1 VPGVLTASIDA
12 KKSIG
17 LKLYEPL
24 VVIMDDNP
32 YTILG
37 VTKDA
42 TDAEIKRVYR
52 KLARQ
57 YHPDRNPN
65 DAAAEEKFK
74 SIQSAYDKIGTKDS
88 RKEYDN
94 RDRMNDMFG
103 NGSPFSGF
111 GGGFSG
117 GVDIG
122 DMFSQFVG
130 GRGRTQSSVNQ
141 NRERKNSSNDEIKKG
156 SDIESALDIS
166 LEDAVKGADI
176 KFNHRRLKIC
186 KKCKGTTFGTT
197 KGCSECNA
205 LGITTRESTITVK
218 VPPGAVQGQQLRLK
232 RMGNEHP
239 KGEPGDLII
248 NIRLDAEEG
257 RRWENGRL
265 IQEAPISYSTLIL
278 GGKIQIRTPS
288 NKRIQIDIPANSK
301 IGDRR
306 RLNGHGHDGGP
317 LDIEF
322 TIKEPEKLTKEQI
335 QALKKLKETGL

>member
-1 VPGVLTASIDA
+1 MLIV
-12 KKSIG
+12 
-17 LKLYEPL
+17 
-24 VVIMDDNP
+24 DDNP

-57 YHPDRNPN
+57 YHPDRNPD

-74 SIQSAYDKIGTKDS
+74 SIQSAYDKIGTKES

-94 RDRMNDMFG
+94 RDRMSDIFG

-122 DMFSQFVG
+122 DIFSQFVG
-130 GRGRTQSSVNQ
+130 GRGRNHNTMNRQ
-141 NRERKNSSNDEIKKG
+141 RERNENITGNEIYKG

-166 LEDAVKGADI
+166 LSDAISGTEI

-186 KKCKGTTFGTT
+186 KKCNGRTFGTT
-197 KGCSECNA
+197 KTCGECNA

-218 VPPGAVQGQQLRLK
+218 VPPGAEQGQQLRLK
-232 RMGNEHP
+232 KMGNEHP
-239 KGEPGDLII
+239 NGEPGDLII

-265 IQEAPISYSTLIL
+265 IQDVPISYSTLIL
-278 GGKIQIRTPS
+278 GGKIQIRTPA
-288 NKRIQIDIPANSK
+288 NKRIQIDVPENSK

-322 TIKEPEKLTKEQI
+322 SIMESDKLTEKQRKAL
-335 QALKKLKETGL
+335 QALKETGL

>member
-1 VPGVLTASIDA
+1 LTASIEG

-17 LKLYEPL
+17 LKIYGPL
-24 VVIMDDNP
+24 VLIMDDNP

-94 RDRMNDMFG
+94 RDRMNDIFG

-122 DMFSQFVG
+122 DIFSQFVG
-130 GRGRTQSSVNQ
+130 GRGRAQNTVNQ
-141 NRERKNSSNDEIKKG
+141 QRERRPSRPKNEIERG

-166 LEDAVKGADI
+166 LDDAKTGKEI

-197 KGCSECNA
+197 KGCTECNA
-205 LGITTRESTITVK
+205 MGITTRESTITVK

-232 RMGNEHP
+232 KMGNEHP
-239 KGEPGDLII
+239 NGETGDLII

-265 IQEAPISYSTLIL
+265 IQDVSISYSTLIL

-317 LDIEF
+317 LDIELS
-322 TIKEPEKLTKEQI
+322 ILEPEKLTKQQI
-335 QALKKLKETGL
+335 QALEKLKKMGL

>member
-1 VPGVLTASIDA
+1 VLI
-12 KKSIG
+12 
-17 LKLYEPL
+17 
-24 VVIMDDNP
+24 VDDNP
-32 YTILG
+32 YSILG

-57 YHPDRNPN
+57 YHPDRNPD

-74 SIQSAYDKIGTKDS
+74 SIQSAYDKIGTKES

-94 RDRMNDMFG
+94 RDRMSDMFG

-122 DMFSQFVG
+122 DIFSQFVG
-130 GRGRTQSSVNQ
+130 GRGSNHNTMNRQ
-141 NRERKNSSNDEIKKG
+141 RERNENITGNETYKG

-166 LEDAVKGADI
+166 LSDAISGTEI

-186 KKCKGTTFGTT
+186 KKCNGRTFGTT
-197 KGCSECNA
+197 KTCVECNA

-218 VPPGAVQGQQLRLK
+218 IPPGAEQGQQLRLK
-232 RMGNEHP
+232 KMGNEHP
-239 KGEPGDLII
+239 NGEPGDLII

-265 IQEAPISYSTLIL
+265 IQDVPVSYSTLIL
-278 GGKIQIRTPS
+278 GGKIQIRTPA
-288 NKRIQIDIPANSK
+288 NKRIQIEVPENSK

-322 TIKEPEKLTKEQI
+322 SIMEPDKLTEEQRK
-335 QALKKLKETGL
+335 ALQVLKETGL

>member
-1 VPGVLTASIDA
+1 
-12 KKSIG
+12 
-17 LKLYEPL
+17 
-24 VVIMDDNP
+24 
-32 YTILG
+32 
-37 VTKDA
+37 
-42 TDAEIKRVYR
+42 
-52 KLARQ
+52 
-57 YHPDRNPN
+57 
-65 DAAAEEKFK
+65 
-74 SIQSAYDKIGTKDS
+74 
-88 RKEYDN
+88 
-94 RDRMNDMFG
+94 MNDIFG

-122 DMFSQFVG
+122 DIFSQFVG
-130 GRGRTQSSVNQ
+130 GRGRAQNTVNQ
-141 NRERKNSSNDEIKKG
+141 QRERRPSRPKNEIERG

-166 LEDAVKGADI
+166 LDDAKTGKEI

-197 KGCSECNA
+197 KGCTECNA
-205 LGITTRESTITVK
+205 MGITTRESTITVK

-232 RMGNEHP
+232 KMGNEHP
-239 KGEPGDLII
+239 NGETGDLII

-265 IQEAPISYSTLIL
+265 IQDVSISYSTLIL

-317 LDIEF
+317 LDIELS
-322 TIKEPEKLTKEQI
+322 ILEPEKLTKQQI
-335 QALKKLKETGL
+335 QALEKLRKTGL

>member
-1 VPGVLTASIDA
+1 VLI
-12 KKSIG
+12 
-17 LKLYEPL
+17 
-24 VVIMDDNP
+24 VDDNP

-57 YHPDRNPN
+57 YHPDRNPD

-74 SIQSAYDKIGTKDS
+74 SIQSAYDKIGTKES

-94 RDRMNDMFG
+94 RDRMSDIFG

-122 DMFSQFVG
+122 DIFSQFVG
-130 GRGRTQSSVNQ
+130 GRGRSHNTVNRQ
-141 NRERKNSSNDEIKKG
+141 RERNENITGNETYKG

-166 LEDAVKGADI
+166 LSDAISGTEI

-186 KKCKGTTFGTT
+186 KKCNGRTFGTT
-197 KGCSECNA
+197 KTCVECNA

-218 VPPGAVQGQQLRLK
+218 VPPGAEQGQQLRLK
-232 RMGNEHP
+232 KMGNEHP
-239 KGEPGDLII
+239 NGEPGDLII

-265 IQEAPISYSTLIL
+265 IQDVPISYSTLIL
-278 GGKIQIRTPS
+278 GGKIQIRTPA
-288 NKRIQIDIPANSK
+288 NKRIQIDVPENSK

-322 TIKEPEKLTKEQI
+322 SIMEPDKLTEKQRK
-335 QALKKLKETGL
+335 ALQVLKETGL

>member
-1 VPGVLTASIDA
+1 MTASIVRN
-12 KKSIG
+12 KSIG
-17 LKLYEPL
+17 LKIYEPL

-74 SIQSAYDKIGTKDS
+74 SIQSAYDKIGTKES

-94 RDRMNDMFG
+94 RDRMNDIFG
-103 NGSPFSGF
+103 NGNPFSGF

-122 DMFSQFVG
+122 DIFSQFVG
-130 GRGRTQSSVNQ
+130 GRGRSGNNFNQ
-141 NRERKNSSNDEIKKG
+141 QRERSSSSPNNEIKRG
-156 SDIESALDIS
+156 SDIESALDVS
-166 LEDAVKGADI
+166 LDDAKKGKEI

-186 KKCKGTTFGTT
+186 KKCNGTTFGTT
-197 KGCSECNA
+197 KSCIECNA
-205 LGITTRESTITVK
+205 MGITTRESTITVK

-232 RMGNEHP
+232 KMMMG
-239 KGEPGDLII
+239 
-248 NIRLDAEEG
+248 
-257 RRWENGRL
+257 
-265 IQEAPISYSTLIL
+265 Y
-278 GGKIQIRTPS
+278 
-288 NKRIQIDIPANSK
+288 
-301 IGDRR
+301 
-306 RLNGHGHDGGP
+306 
-317 LDIEF
+317 F
-322 TIKEPEKLTKEQI
+322 
-335 QALKKLKETGL
+335 

>member
-1 VPGVLTASIDA
+1 LTASIED

-17 LKLYEPL
+17 LKIYEPL
-24 VVIMDDNP
+24 VLIMDDNP
-32 YTILG
+32 YNILG

-94 RDRMNDMFG
+94 RDRMNDVFG

-111 GGGFSG
+111 GSGFSG

-122 DMFSQFVG
+122 DIFSQFVG
-130 GRGRTQSSVNQ
+130 GRGRAQNTVNQ
-141 NRERKNSSNDEIKKG
+141 QRERSPNIPRNEIERG

-166 LEDAVKGADI
+166 LDDAKTGKEI

-197 KGCSECNA
+197 KSCTECNA
-205 LGITTRESTITVK
+205 MGITTRESTITVK
-218 VPPGAVQGQQLRLK
+218 VPSGAVQGQQLRLK
-232 RMGNEHP
+232 KMGNEHP
-239 KGEPGDLII
+239 NGEPGDLII

-265 IQEAPISYSTLIL
+265 IQEVSISYSTLIL
-278 GGKIQIRTPS
+278 GGKVQIRTPS

-317 LDIEF
+317 LDIELS
-322 TIKEPEKLTKEQI
+322 ILEPAKLTKQQI
-335 QALKKLKETGL
+335 QALEKLKKSGL

>member
-1 VPGVLTASIDA
+1 MTASIEG

-17 LKLYEPL
+17 LKIYGPL
-24 VVIMDDNP
+24 VLIMDDNP

-94 RDRMNDMFG
+94 RDRMNDVFG
-103 NGSPFSGF
+103 NGGPFSGF
-111 GGGFSG
+111 GSGFSG

-122 DMFSQFVG
+122 DIFSQFVG
-130 GRGRTQSSVNQ
+130 GRGRAQNTVNQ
-141 NRERKNSSNDEIKKG
+141 QRERRPSRPKNEIERG

-166 LEDAVKGADI
+166 LDDAKTGKEI

-197 KGCSECNA
+197 KGCTECNA
-205 LGITTRESTITVK
+205 MGITTRESTITVK

-232 RMGNEHP
+232 KMGNEHP
-239 KGEPGDLII
+239 NGETGDLII

-265 IQEAPISYSTLIL
+265 IQDVSISYSTLIL

-317 LDIEF
+317 LDIELS
-322 TIKEPEKLTKEQI
+322 ILEPEKLTKQQI
-335 QALKKLKETGL
+335 QALEKLKKSGL

>member
-1 VPGVLTASIDA
+1 MSEVLTASLEA

-17 LKLYEPL
+17 LKLYGPL
-24 VVIMDDNP
+24 VLIMDDNP

-74 SIQSAYDKIGTKDS
+74 SIQSAYDNIGTKDS

-122 DMFSQFVG
+122 DIFSQFVG
-130 GRGRTQSSVNQ
+130 GRGRTQGSVNQ
-141 NRERKNSSNDEIKKG
+141 QRERNTSKNNEIKKG

-166 LEDAVKGADI
+166 LENAVNGADI

-197 KGCSECNA
+197 KGCPECNA
-205 LGITTRESTITVK
+205 LGIITRESTITVK
-218 VPPGAVQGQQLRLK
+218 VLS
-232 RMGNEHP
+232 
-239 KGEPGDLII
+239 LIHI
-248 NIRLDAEEG
+248 
-257 RRWENGRL
+257 
-265 IQEAPISYSTLIL
+265 
-278 GGKIQIRTPS
+278 
-288 NKRIQIDIPANSK
+288 
-301 IGDRR
+301 
-306 RLNGHGHDGGP
+306 
-317 LDIEF
+317 
-322 TIKEPEKLTKEQI
+322 
-335 QALKKLKETGL
+335 

>member
-1 VPGVLTASIDA
+1 MLIV
-12 KKSIG
+12 
-17 LKLYEPL
+17 
-24 VVIMDDNP
+24 DDNP

-57 YHPDRNPN
+57 YHPDRNPD

-74 SIQSAYDKIGTKDS
+74 SIQSAYDKIGTKES

-94 RDRMNDMFG
+94 RDRMSDIFG

-122 DMFSQFVG
+122 DIFSQFVG
-130 GRGRTQSSVNQ
+130 GRGRNQ
-141 NRERKNSSNDEIKKG
+141 NTMNRQRERNENITGNETYKG

-166 LEDAVKGADI
+166 LSDAISGTEI

-186 KKCKGTTFGTT
+186 KKCNGRTFGTT
-197 KGCSECNA
+197 KTCVECNA

-218 VPPGAVQGQQLRLK
+218 VPPGAEQGQQLRLK
-232 RMGNEHP
+232 KMGNEHP
-239 KGEPGDLII
+239 NGEPGDLII

-265 IQEAPISYSTLIL
+265 IQDVPISYSTLIL
-278 GGKIQIRTPS
+278 GGKIQIRTPA
-288 NKRIQIDIPANSK
+288 NKRIQIDVPENSK

-322 TIKEPEKLTKEQI
+322 SIMEPDKLTEKQRK
-335 QALKKLKETGL
+335 ALQVLKETGL

>member
-1 VPGVLTASIDA
+1 MLIV
-12 KKSIG
+12 
-17 LKLYEPL
+17 
-24 VVIMDDNP
+24 DDNP

-57 YHPDRNPN
+57 YHPDRNPD

-74 SIQSAYDKIGTKDS
+74 SIQSAYDKIGTKES

-94 RDRMNDMFG
+94 RDRMSDIFG

-122 DMFSQFVG
+122 DIFSQFVG
-130 GRGRTQSSVNQ
+130 GRGRSHNTVNRQ
-141 NRERKNSSNDEIKKG
+141 RERNENITGNETYKG

-166 LEDAVKGADI
+166 LSDAISGTEI

-186 KKCKGTTFGTT
+186 KKCNGRTFGTT
-197 KGCSECNA
+197 KTCVECNA

-218 VPPGAVQGQQLRLK
+218 VPPGAEQGQQLRLK
-232 RMGNEHP
+232 KMGNEHP
-239 KGEPGDLII
+239 NGEPGDLII

-265 IQEAPISYSTLIL
+265 IQDVPISYSTLIL
-278 GGKIQIRTPS
+278 GGKIQIRTPA
-288 NKRIQIDIPANSK
+288 NKRIQIDVPENSK

-322 TIKEPEKLTKEQI
+322 SIMEPDKLTEEQRK
-335 QALKKLKETGL
+335 ALQVLKETGL

>member
-1 VPGVLTASIDA
+1 MLIV
-12 KKSIG
+12 
-17 LKLYEPL
+17 
-24 VVIMDDNP
+24 DDNP

-57 YHPDRNPN
+57 YHPDRNPD

-74 SIQSAYDKIGTKDS
+74 SIQSAYDKIGTKES

-94 RDRMNDMFG
+94 RDRMSDIFG

-122 DMFSQFVG
+122 DIFSQFVG
-130 GRGRTQSSVNQ
+130 GRGRNQ
-141 NRERKNSSNDEIKKG
+141 NTMNRQRERNENITGNETYKG

-166 LEDAVKGADI
+166 LSDAISGTEI

-186 KKCKGTTFGTT
+186 KKCNGRTFGTT
-197 KGCSECNA
+197 KTCVECNA

-218 VPPGAVQGQQLRLK
+218 VPPGAEQGQQLRLK
-232 RMGNEHP
+232 KMGNEHP
-239 KGEPGDLII
+239 NGEPGDLII

-265 IQEAPISYSTLIL
+265 IQDVPISYSTLIL
-278 GGKIQIRTPS
+278 GGKIQIRTPA
-288 NKRIQIDIPANSK
+288 NKRIQIDVPENSK

-322 TIKEPEKLTKEQI
+322 SIMEPDKLTEEQRK
-335 QALKKLKETGL
+335 ALQVLKETGL

>member
-1 VPGVLTASIDA
+1 
-12 KKSIG
+12 
-17 LKLYEPL
+17 
-24 VVIMDDNP
+24 MDDNP
-32 YTILG
+32 YSVLG

-57 YHPDRNPN
+57 YHPDRNPE

-74 SIQSAYDKIGTKDS
+74 SIQSAYDKIGDKES
-88 RKEYDN
+88 RKEFDN
-94 RDRMNDMFG
+94 NGRINDMFG
-103 NGSPFSGF
+103 NGSPFPGF

-122 DMFSQFVG
+122 DIFSQFMG
-130 GRGRTQSSVNQ
+130 GKDRRQNNFNQ
-141 NRERKNSSNDEIKKG
+141 QRERRNNSSSNEIQRG

-166 LEDAVKGADI
+166 LNDAKTGKEVK
-176 KFNHRRLKIC
+176 FSHRRLRIC

-197 KGCSECNA
+197 KSCVECNA
-205 LGITTRESTITVK
+205 MGITTRESTITVK
-218 VPPGAVQGQQLRLK
+218 VPPGAIQGQQLRLK
-232 RMGNEHP
+232 KMGNEHP
-239 KGEPGDLII
+239 NGEPGDLII

-265 IQEAPISYSTLIL
+265 IQEVQISYSTLIL

-288 NKRIQIDIPANSK
+288 NKRIQIDIPAKSK

-306 RLNGHGHDGGP
+306 RLNGQGHDGGP
-317 LDIEF
+317 LDIELSLL
-322 TIKEPEKLTKEQI
+322 EPDKITKEQI
-335 QALKKLKETGL
+335 LSLEKLRESGL